1 MSRLTAMRMLTS
13 VLALGVLAMAD
24 ACVLTGDEIGSEREN
39 TRAGQSQP
47 AGVIRTEART
57 TTASTETTSTT
68 TRTVET
74 EETPVPGSTLIGGM
88 RGPTGVLKPVRTVPN
103 KMGMIIM

>member
-1 MSRLTAMRMLTS
+1 MRMLTS
-13 VLALGVLAMAD
+13 VLALGALAVAG
-24 ACVLTGDEIGSEREN
+24 ACVMTGDKFGSERES
-39 TRAGQSQP
+39 TRAAQSQP
-47 AGVIRTEART
+47 AGVIKTEARS

-68 TRTVET
+68 TRTVEA